1 MSTIK
6 SKLNVGQGFV
16 QILKNGAAMVEFD
29 VELATLFLVQ
39 IDFGDEQLIVI
50 VNRDDRRREHPV
62 KDISITDKHT
72 CV

>member
-1 MSTIK
+1 
-6 SKLNVGQGFV
+6 LNVGQDFI
-16 QILKNGAAMVEFD
+16 QILKNVAAVVEFD

-62 KDISITDKHT
+62 KDISITDEHT